1 MQQNKQTSLEKN
13 MKTGNASSADPLTIE
28 AASQATGRGDQ
39 RLDRLIDRL
48 PDRLRATVRWLRRP
62 GAAAIR
68 IPAGV
73 LLTCSGVF
81 GFLPVLGFWMF
92 PLGLVLLADDVPPL
106 TAARSRLLDWI
117 ERRHPEWLT
126 PNC

>member
-1 MQQNKQTSLEKN
+1 MLRQPILLRLRPRHRRRVAAI
-13 MKTGNASSADPLTIE
+13 NASI
-28 AASQATGRGDQ
+28 ASSTGCRTGFARQ
-39 RLDRLIDRL
+39 C
-48 PDRLRATVRWLRRP
+48 A
-62 GAAAIR
+62 GCR

-126 PNC
+126 PNG

>member
-1 MQQNKQTSLEKN
+1 
-13 MKTGNASSADPLTIE
+13 MKMGNASSADSLTIE
-28 AASQATGRGDQ
+28 AASHATGRGDH

-48 PDRLRATVRWLRRP
+48 PDRFRATVRWLRRP
-62 GAAAIR
+62 GAAGIR

-73 LLTCSGVF
+73 LLTCGGVF

-106 TAARSRLLDWI
+106 TAARSRVLDWI

>member
-1 MQQNKQTSLEKN
+1 

-48 PDRLRATVRWLRRP
+48 PDRLRATVHWLRRP